1 MIRNYLLVAWK
12 VLLRRKFFTFVSL
25 FGITFTIVVLLVVTA
40 LLDHIF
46 APHYPESNLDR
57 TLGVYA
63 VIQQGDESKR
73 TGFAGHTLLERALRP
88 LENVEQTAI
97 IQAQSKVAS
106 YQEDGR
112 KLELFIKKTDD
123 GFWRIMTFD
132 FLEGGPF
139 STSDYEQARPVAV
152 INQSTAVEMFGDRSA
167 LGQSIDVDNQQFR
180 VVGVVRDVPF
190 LRALPYSDVWVPLTT
205 NRGEQWRQGLS
216 GSLFGIVLAHDRSDF
231 PRLRREFAG
240 HVAQLEIPDKQ
251 FKTVRAELRTLFEFV
266 ALDLFEIGDTSRL
279 RMVIAVLALM
289 FMALPAINL
298 INLNLS
304 RIMERLSEIG
314 VRKAFGATSP
324 TLIGQFLVENVVL
337 TLVGGA
343 AGLLFSGLVLSAL
356 NRSEFIPSAAFALNF
371 RIFGWG
377 LLLTL
382 VFAVVSGIYPA
393 WRMSRLHPIEAL
405 KGDSR

>member
-46 APHYPESNLDR
+46 APHYPESNLSR

-63 VIQQGDESKR
+63 VVQQGDQSKR
-73 TGFAGHTLLERALRP
+73 TGFAGYTLLDRALRP
-88 LENVEQTAI
+88 LENVEETSI
-97 IQAQSKVAS
+97 IQGQNKVAS
-106 YQEDGR
+106 YQDDGR
-112 KLELFIKKTDD
+112 KLELFIKRTDD
-123 GFWRIMTFD
+123 AFWRIMTFD

-139 STSDYEQARPVAV
+139 SASDYEQARPVAV
-152 INQSTAVEMFGDRSA
+152 INQSTAAEMFGERSA
-167 LGQSIDVDNQQFR
+167 LGQSIDVDNQRFR

-190 LRALPYSDVWVPLTT
+190 LRVLPYADVWVPLTT
-205 NRGEQWRQGLS
+205 NRGEQWRHGLS
-216 GSLFGIVLAHDRSDF
+216 GSMFGVVLAHDRSDF
-231 PRLRREFAG
+231 PRLKREFAG
-240 HVAQLEIPDKQ
+240 RVAQLPIPEKQ
-251 FKTVRAELRTLFEFV
+251 FKTVRAELRTLFEFL
-266 ALDLFEIGDTSRL
+266 ALDLFQIGDTTRL
-279 RMVIAVLALM
+279 RIVIAVLALM
-289 FMALPAINL
+289 FMGLPAINL

-343 AGLLFSGLVLSAL
+343 AGLLFAGLVLSAL